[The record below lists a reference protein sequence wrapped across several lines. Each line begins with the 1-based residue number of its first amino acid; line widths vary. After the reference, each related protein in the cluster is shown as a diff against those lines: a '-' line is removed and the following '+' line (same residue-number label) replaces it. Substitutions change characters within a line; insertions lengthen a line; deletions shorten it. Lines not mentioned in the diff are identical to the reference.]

1 MNKVIDLRS
10 DTVTLPTDSMYKA
23 MADAVLGDDVLGDD
37 PTVKKMELNAAKLI
51 GKEAALFVP
60 SGTMGNLISIMVH
73 CPRGTE
79 IILGNKAHTFVY
91 EAGGISAFGGIHSH
105 QIDNLPDGTMKID
118 DIRTILKKMLK
129 RDDVSHSYL
138 FRVIDKLIPNL
149 SHKNIELRRKSVKAL
164 GWFGDKSLLP
174 VYKVFLTSNNS
185 IIRISCLKIFVK
197 IAAIE
202 KYNSIHNCISEV
214 VD

>member
-37 PTVKKMELNAAKLI
+37 PTVKTMELNAAKLI

-105 QIDNLPDGTMKID
+105 QIDNLPDGTMKTD
-118 DIRTILKKMLK
+118 DILDAIRSDNVHFPKTACITLENT
-129 RDDVSHSYL
+129 H
-138 FRVIDKLIPNL
+138 
-149 SHKNIELRRKSVKAL
+149 NICNGSPLPFNFLQTVFNIARENHQ
-164 GWFGDKSLLP
+164 FSL
-174 VYKVFLTSNNS
+174 
-185 IIRISCLKIFVK
+185 
-197 IAAIE
+197 
-202 KYNSIHNCISEV
+202 
-214 VD
+214 